1 MNDWPGL
8 GTPSGPDLVRPARRR
23 AERVPPPRPAP
34 VIPRPQPRQSHPPV
48 PAPAASPVAVPA
60 PEPPP
65 PAARRAGRRQR
76 LGVMALVAALAG
88 GVTGLTGGWVVA
100 DLRVTD
106 PLQQATPTTAA
117 DGGGSEQAAAT
128 AILPSVVQVR
138 AGTATGSGFVL
149 DRQGHVVTNEHVVS
163 GVDDVE
169 LLLADGR
176 LVDAEVLGSDA
187 DNDIA
192 VLRVDGE
199 NLSPAQIGRSNQV
212 QIGQPVLAVGSPL
225 GLSGTVTA
233 GIVSATDRTARI
245 GNQPA
250 GMVQT
255 DASINPGNSGGPLV
269 DLQGRVIGV
278 NTAIA
283 TVEGSGNIGI
293 GFAVPVDR
301 AVRVADRLIAGA

>member
-1 MNDWPGL
+1 MNDWPGI
-8 GTPSGPDLVRPARRR
+8 GTPSGPNLVRPVRRR
-23 AERVPPPRPAP
+23 SPLQPQTPPA
-34 VIPRPQPRQSHPPV
+34 
-48 PAPAASPVAVPA
+48 APAAAVTVDPSPRTVRTTRAHGLAATAVVAVI
-60 PEPPP
+60 
-65 PAARRAGRRQR
+65 
-76 LGVMALVAALAG
+76 AG
-88 GVTGLTGGWVVA
+88 GLTGLTAGWLVNDPSSPEPVTSATQRGGA
-100 DLRVTD
+100 TS
-106 PLQQATPTTAA
+106 PGSQQTAA
-117 DGGGSEQAAAT
+117 Q

-138 AGTATGSGFVL
+138 AGNATGSGFVL
-149 DRQGHVVTNEHVVS
+149 NRQGHVVTNEHVVADA
-163 GVDDVE
+163 DDVE

-176 LVDAEVLGSDA
+176 VVDAEVLGGDD

-199 NLSPAQIGRSNQV
+199 NLTPALIGRSNQV

-225 GLSGTVTA
+225 GLTGTVTG

-245 GNQPA
+245 GSQPA

-269 DLQGRVIGV
+269 DLRGRVIGV

-293 GFAVPVDR
+293 GFAVPIDR
-301 AVRVADRLIAGA
+301 AITVAERLIAGA

>member
-1 MNDWPGL
+1 MDDWLGL

-23 AERVPPPRPAP
+23 QAAPAPGRQASPPTPRLELRPSRSQVPAAGSPAAHVAEPVPP
-34 VIPRPQPRQSHPPV
+34 
-48 PAPAASPVAVPA
+48 AV
-60 PEPPP
+60 
-65 PAARRAGRRQR
+65 RTAGRGRR
-76 LGVMALVAALAG
+76 LAATAMVAAIAG
-88 GVTGLTGGWVVA
+88 GLTGLSAAW
-100 DLRVTD
+100 LVTD
-106 PLQQATPTTAA
+106 PATSNPLPRATPPAVTQPS
-117 DGGGSEQAAAT
+117 GSEQSAAQ

-149 DRQGHVVTNEHVVS
+149 NRQGHVVTNEHVVA

-176 LVDAEVLGSDA
+176 LVDAEVLGRDD

-199 NLSPAQIGRSNQV
+199 NLTPARLGRSNQV

-225 GLSGTVTA
+225 GLTGTVTA

-245 GNQPA
+245 GSQPA

-269 DLQGRVIGV
+269 DLQGQVVGV

-293 GFAVPVDR
+293 GFAVPIDR
-301 AVRVADRLIAGA
+301 AVTVAERLIAGA